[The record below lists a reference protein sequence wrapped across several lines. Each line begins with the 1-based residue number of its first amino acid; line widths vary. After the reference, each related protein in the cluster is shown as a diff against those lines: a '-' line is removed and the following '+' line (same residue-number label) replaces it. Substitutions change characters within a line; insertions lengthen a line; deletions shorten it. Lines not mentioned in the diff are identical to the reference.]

1 MKNVL
6 GEKNLSIAFERWN
19 VLKALSM
26 KTECVRTA
34 TLGYPGFRTALT
46 HILKSAF
53 RSIMSNILK
62 VAGK

>member
-26 KTECVRTA
+26 NTRVCQDSNFGLPWVQDCS
-34 TLGYPGFRTALT
+34 YT
-46 HILKSAF
+46 HS
-53 RSIMSNILK
+53 
-62 VAGK
+62 